1 MISSND
7 INEYGINE
15 EGRAFWVIYLLIVLL
30 SSLIGDSIIL
40 IASIKYNAIKLNKF
54 LVTIMQHIA
63 VCDIL
68 TSLSFVL
75 PTMISLIANRWV
87 LGEVLAYTHLY
98 LNVYSIQAGIYLTCA
113 LTSSKLLI
121 LRFAKRS
128 SGWQVKHAHVV
139 CGVVWVFA
147 LIWPALRLGYDRD
160 GLLFSYVHYNINF
173 GAFTNYTKLDKILIT
188 AFVYLVLYIP
198 IVIVILTT
206 CGILYYLRSARKA
219 ARASGGHVRWQGIVT
234 VVTVAV
240 FFIISFL
247 PDSITALPIT
257 NITPED
263 WPKFSRAFEMLNTLN
278 IMPNFYIYL
287 ATIPSFREFVGTR
300 VAVVWGR
307 IRAVVCGRW
316 EHTAGDKTE
325 MSGQSVGVNTENK
338 IMEQDLI

>member
-1 MISSND
+1 MITTND
-7 INEYGINE
+7 INEYGINV
-15 EGRAFWVIYLLIVLL
+15 EGRIFWIIYLLIVLL

-87 LGEVLAYTHLY
+87 LGEVLAYIHLY
-98 LNVYSIQAGIYLTCA
+98 LNVYSIQAGIYLTCV
-113 LTSSKLLI
+113 LTSSKLLL

-128 SGWQVKHAHVV
+128 SGWQAKHAHVV
-139 CGVVWVFA
+139 CGVIWVFA

-173 GAFTNYTKLDKILIT
+173 GESTNYTKLDEILMT

-198 IVIVILTT
+198 IIIVILTT
-206 CGILYYLRSARKA
+206 CGILYYLRAARKA

-247 PDSITALPIT
+247 PDSITALPTTKIA
-257 NITPED
+257 PED
-263 WPKFSRAFEMLNTLN
+263 APKFSRAFEMLNTLN

-300 VAVVWGR
+300 VAVVWGG
-307 IRAVVCGRW
+307 IRGLVCGRLV
-316 EHTAGDKTE
+316 HTAGDKSE
-325 MSGQSVGVNTENK
+325 VGGQSVGGYTESK